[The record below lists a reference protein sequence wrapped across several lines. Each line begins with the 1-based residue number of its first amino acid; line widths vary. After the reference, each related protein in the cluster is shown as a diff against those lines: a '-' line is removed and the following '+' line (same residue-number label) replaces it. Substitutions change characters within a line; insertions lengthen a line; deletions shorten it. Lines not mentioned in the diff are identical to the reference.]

1 MKQLNDL
8 FLYLKR
14 NNLTIKKFSESTGI
28 EYNRAYRL
36 THSNQLLKDLKVNE
50 LGNIT
55 CAFPDFLINY

>member
-14 NNLTIKKFSESTGI
+14 HSLTIKQFSESTGI

-36 THSNQLLKDLKVNE
+36 THSDQLLNDLKVNE
-50 LGNIT
+50 LGAIT
-55 CAFPDFLINY
+55 EAFPDFLIDY